1 MTTALSRLQHAMRPP
16 FKLNHVQVTHS
27 PNRYQK
33 SALFDAL
40 YRLRTIINTL
50 DHVRSTQSFQ
60 QPYGFIKNYTSC
72 NETCLAFLFERVEPI
87 VG

>member
-16 FKLNHVQVTHS
+16 FMLNHAQVTHS
-27 PNRYQK
+27 PNRYQE
-33 SALFDAL
+33 SALFDTF
-40 YRLRTIINTL
+40 YRWRTIVNTL

-72 NETCLAFLFERVEPI
+72 NETCLALPL
-87 VG
+87 